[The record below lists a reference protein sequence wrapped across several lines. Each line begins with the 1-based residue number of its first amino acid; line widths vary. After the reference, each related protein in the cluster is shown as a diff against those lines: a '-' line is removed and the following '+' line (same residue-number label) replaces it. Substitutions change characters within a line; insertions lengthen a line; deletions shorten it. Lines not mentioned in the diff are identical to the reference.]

1 MSQSSQT
8 ERSAWLT
15 PTQLVLLFGAAQIVL
30 WTLAPALTHTAPPI
44 DVAEGYLWGREWVIA
59 TYKHP
64 ALPSWF
70 LESSRLLTGTTG
82 WPAYLT
88 SQLFIA
94 ATFGLV
100 FALGCDVMGRER
112 AAAGTLLLAG
122 VTYYMWPTPEF
133 NHNIASAPFWA
144 GVVLMLWRA
153 VESGRGQWWVLLGSF
168 AAASLYAKLSAAF
181 LLVPVAAWILLDTRA
196 RAGLATPGPWLGLA
210 VFAILVV
217 PLALWLVQHDLSP
230 LRYAAQRSLGL
241 PAYQLPLFLL
251 DTAANLVPV
260 VVMLIIAKM
269 LGPWGGDSLERGR
282 WQAIHGAISTRAKH
296 FLLLLTLGPFV
307 LAVFVALLSRA
318 GLKTAWG
325 SSMFNTVGLLA
336 IAMTAERYTPNAL
349 RRIALSAASLLV
361 MVPLGYAIVVRF
373 DAHRPSGSS
382 LRVNWPQRS
391 IAERLGDVWARN
403 SNQPLRIVAGNP
415 WLAALVALSHKD
427 APSILTN
434 GDLTLSPW
442 ISGNRIE
449 REGLLA
455 VWDAGNKVI
464 PPALLPLIESARMGE
479 EKFALGGGEGGR
491 EVLIGYAVVPP
502 KRLR

>member
-1 MSQSSQT
+1 
-8 ERSAWLT
+8 
-15 PTQLVLLFGAAQIVL
+15 
-30 WTLAPALTHTAPPI
+30 
-44 DVAEGYLWGREWVIA
+44 
-59 TYKHP
+59 
-64 ALPSWF
+64 
-70 LESSRLLTGTTG
+70 
-82 WPAYLT
+82 
-88 SQLFIA
+88 
-94 ATFGLV
+94 
-100 FALGCDVMGRER
+100 
-112 AAAGTLLLAG
+112 
-122 VTYYMWPTPEF
+122 
-133 NHNIASAPFWA
+133 
-144 GVVLMLWRA
+144 
-153 VESGRGQWWVLLGSF
+153 
-168 AAASLYAKLSAAF
+168 
-181 LLVPVAAWILLDTRA
+181 VAAWILLDARA
-196 RAGLATPGPWLGLA
+196 RARLATPGPWLGLA

-217 PLALWLVQHDLSP
+217 PLARWLVQHDLSP

-260 VVMLIIAKM
+260 MVMLIIAKM
-269 LGPWGGDSLERGR
+269 LGPWDGDSLERGR
-282 WQAIHGAISTRAKH
+282 RQAIHGAISPRAKH

-307 LAVFVALLSRA
+307 LVVFVALLSRA

-336 IAMTAERYTPNAL
+336 IALTAERYTPNAL

-373 DAHRPSGSS
+373 DAHRSSGSS

-391 IAERLGDVWARN
+391 IAERLGEVWARDT
-403 SNQPLRIVAGNP
+403 NQPLRIVAGNP

-427 APSILTN
+427 SPSILTS

-479 EKFALGGGEGGR
+479 EKFPLGGGEGGR
-491 EVLIGYAVVPP
+491 EVLIGYAIVPP
-502 KRLR
+502 KRLP